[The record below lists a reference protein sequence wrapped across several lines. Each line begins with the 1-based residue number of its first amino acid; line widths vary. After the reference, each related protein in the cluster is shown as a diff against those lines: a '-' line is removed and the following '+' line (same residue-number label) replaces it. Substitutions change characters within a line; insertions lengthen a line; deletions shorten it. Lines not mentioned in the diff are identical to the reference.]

1 MKTSRGC
8 FNQSGVS
15 GEIPFP
21 IESDEINFSMAVL
34 AVGYDNT
41 SNKKC

>member
-1 MKTSRGC
+1 VKTFRGC

-21 IESDEINFSMAVL
+21 IESDEINFSMAVI
-34 AVGYDNT
+34 AVEYDNT